1 MAKFGQTVLKTLSPR
16 KPVEGWKIFSVRS
29 QNSPHGRVAG
39 DGGTLLPKPPVWKWP
54 LRCELL
60 CVEPPCASERA
71 LPHCTTPST
80 YLPGLLQYSDF
91 SIEDNVKGCFTPPAV
106 YTRKKGEE
114 KTPPLNLSEKHGWS
128 WEKKCFIQSG
138 SKEVHLCLALTF
150 SVISLNFSIL
160 KLYLNQKALKKSV

>member
-54 LRCELL
+54 LRCEHL

-80 YLPGLLQYSDF
+80 YLPGLFNTVTS
-91 SIEDNVKGCFTPPAV
+91 
-106 YTRKKGEE
+106 
-114 KTPPLNLSEKHGWS
+114 
-128 WEKKCFIQSG
+128 
-138 SKEVHLCLALTF
+138 
-150 SVISLNFSIL
+150 
-160 KLYLNQKALKKSV
+160 ALKTMSRVALPLQQCIPERKGKRKPRHSISARNMAGAGKKNASFRVEAKKSTCAWLWRSLWSLWTSVFSSST